1 MPQHAISHTQ
11 VDHIVPVTGIAPL
24 LVRLAATPIDERVAR
39 SVVPEQVHVEVK
51 VAMEE
56 NPIDAGLERVGEP
69 SPFACP
75 ECHGVLLRMKDGPQ
89 GRFRCH
95 TGHSYTALSLL
106 AAVNEQIEASI
117 WNSIRSLEE
126 GRLLLCTLA
135 DHVATAHSATDAA
148 ELRARADETRRQAD
162 VLRQLLTAREPL
174 SLDSK

>member
-1 MPQHAISHTQ
+1 MET
-11 VDHIVPVTGIAPL
+11 
-24 LVRLAATPIDERVAR
+24 
-39 SVVPEQVHVEVK
+39 EVK
-51 VAMEE
+51 IAQEDNAQE
-56 NPIDAGLERVGEP
+56 TGLLALAEP
-69 SPFACP
+69 SKFACP